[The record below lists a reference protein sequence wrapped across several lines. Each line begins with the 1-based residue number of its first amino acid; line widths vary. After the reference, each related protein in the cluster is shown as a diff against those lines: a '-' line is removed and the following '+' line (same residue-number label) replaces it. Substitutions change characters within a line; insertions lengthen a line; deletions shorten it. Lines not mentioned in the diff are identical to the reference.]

1 MYSYLALGDSYTIG
15 EGVAQS
21 ACFSY
26 QTWAILHGDENPFR
40 PPRIIAKT
48 GWTSGELL
56 KALAT
61 ATLSP
66 PYDFVSL
73 LIGVNNEF
81 RGQRIE
87 RYEDEFLQL
96 LRLSVSLA
104 GDRPG
109 HVFILSIPDWSVTP
123 FAQGYLPDASGRTQP
138 IVAAEIDS
146 FNRIAQRLAAANGVD
161 FIDITQHTR
170 QAAAKG
176 DPSWLSP
183 DLLHPSAGEYAY
195 WAEQLA
201 TRIESRI
208 AIVK

>member
-26 QTWAILHGDENPFR
+26 QTWAILHGGENPFH

-48 GWTSGELL
+48 GWTTGELL
-56 KALAT
+56 EALAA

-87 RYEDEFLQL
+87 RYADEFLQL
-96 LRLSVSLA
+96 LRFSLSLA

-123 FAQGYLPDASGRTQP
+123 FAKTVLPDASGRTQS

-146 FNRIAQRLAAANGVD
+146 FNQIAQRIAAANGVD
-161 FIDITQHTR
+161 FINITEHTR

-176 DPSWLSP
+176 DPSWLTP

-195 WAEQLA
+195 WAEELA
-201 TRIESRI
+201 SRIDSRI
-208 AIVK
+208 AITK